1 MCFCIKISRDDGRV
15 RLGGQWR
22 LIVRRELLFMKESCV
37 AMFFFVVVES
47 IVVVRL
53 REIHEKKRI
62 LFIAQVC

>member
-1 MCFCIKISRDDGRV
+1 V

-53 REIHEKKRI
+53 RGIHEKKRI
-62 LFIAQVC
+62 LFFAQVC